1 MKVYNTSD
9 FHLVGVGGLA
19 VILGVLYN
27 SDIMQS
33 FDHDKSSSISE
44 LIKGKLREISK
55 HYADILKEQQLLCLI
70 SYY

>member
-9 FHLVGVGGLA
+9 FHLAGVGGLA

-33 FDHDKSSSISE
+33 FDRDKSSSTSE

-55 HYADILKEQQLLCLI
+55 NYTNILHEQKLLCLI